1 MQLQTCVSVFLHINS
16 QNNAN
21 LRLLFNLLSF
31 FEKLNPLKIPL
42 SLSKLASLIDFYLS
56 AHVV

>member
-1 MQLQTCVSVFLHINS
+1 MQLQTCVSVFVHINS

-31 FEKLNPLKIPL
+31 FEQLNPLKIPL
-42 SLSKLASLIDFYLS
+42 LLCKLASLIEFYLS